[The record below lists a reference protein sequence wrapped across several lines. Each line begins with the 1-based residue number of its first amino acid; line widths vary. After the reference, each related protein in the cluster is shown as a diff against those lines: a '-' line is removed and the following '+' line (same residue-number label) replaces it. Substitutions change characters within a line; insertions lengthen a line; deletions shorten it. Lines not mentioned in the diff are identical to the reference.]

1 MKIFPFWSDNYKLIN
16 SFCVRS
22 WIFGRDGGGVE
33 NQNFFI
39 NFRQKLRFS
48 RLVQK
53 RFLTTF
59 LSNPNSHKKHIST
72 LSEVFSSYAF
82 LQIKKFKLFL
92 VQVEARCVG
101 VQRGGGLGGRR
112 REGRSQMSEG

>member
-16 SFCVRS
+16 SFCVHS

-39 NFRQKLRFS
+39 NFRQKTEIFEACS
-48 RLVQK
+48 E
-53 RFLTTF
+53 TF
-59 LSNPNSHKKHIST
+59 LDNFFYRTQTHKKHIST

-82 LQIKKFKLFL
+82 LQIKNFKLFL
-92 VQVEARCVG
+92 VQVEAKCVG
-101 VQRGGGLGGRR
+101 VQQGGGAWGQGEGG
-112 REGRSQMSEG
+112 